1 MTVLRVG
8 AVTDQIAKEST
19 SQMFSCNCFWENDV
33 KNMQL
38 CNSMAQMS
46 LYTVFGIMDMEL
58 CINKHVMT
66 IKEMR
71 VIQLL
76 VCAIIISL
84 WAQNYFQEKVLY
96 RIPPQPI
103 GIL

>member
-1 MTVLRVG
+1 
-8 AVTDQIAKEST
+8 
-19 SQMFSCNCFWENDV
+19 
-33 KNMQL
+33 MQF

-66 IKEMR
+66 IKKMR

-84 WAQNYFQEKVLY
+84 
-96 RIPPQPI
+96 
-103 GIL
+103 